1 MKAAKDKLN
10 EKAMALGQKVYEEAS
25 KKQAE
30 EKKDETKT
38 DEEAAK
44 DVKDAEYE
52 EK

>member
-25 KKQAE
+25 KKQQEAS
-30 EKKDETKT
+30 KDETKT
-38 DEEAAK
+38 DAEAK